1 MLDKH
6 LKATSEIV
14 RAALDSDPFPTSPLA
29 GNERHVDSPDT
40 ECLRERDTERLVRP
54 TLDRGRAD
62 PHTERSPVGPT
73 DLRLP
78 GSGVDPDIELDR
90 TVELTKLDLLGSQD
104 RV

>member
-6 LKATSEIV
+6 LNPTSEIA
-14 RAALDSDPFPTSPLA
+14 RAALDSDPLPTSLLA
-29 GNERHVDSPDT
+29 GNEGHVGSSDG
-40 ECLRERDTERLVRP
+40 ERLRERDTEGLVRP